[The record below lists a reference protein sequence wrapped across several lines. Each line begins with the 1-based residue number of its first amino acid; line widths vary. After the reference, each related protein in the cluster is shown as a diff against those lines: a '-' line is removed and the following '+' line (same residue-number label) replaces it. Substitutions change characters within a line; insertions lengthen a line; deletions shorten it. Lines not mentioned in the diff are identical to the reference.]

1 MKKQSHYIPALHFH
15 WLTRWYDPMMK
26 YLFHDETLKMA
37 LMNQTYIQ
45 PGQTVLDMGCGT
57 GTLALMIKQLQPNAK
72 IYGLDIDPQILDMAN
87 KKVQQTGSQI
97 DLQQGSATCL
107 PYPDQ
112 SFDHVFVSLILH
124 HLTRQDKQQA
134 LKEAFRVLRSGG
146 ELHVV
151 DFGEPHN
158 AMMWSISWLTRW
170 FEEVYDH
177 VLGLLPVYTEE
188 AGFQPV
194 EEITSYH
201 SILGTV
207 VLYHTSK
214 P

>member
-1 MKKQSHYIPALHFH
+1 MKKQPHYIPALHFH

-26 YLFHDETLKMA
+26 YLFHDEALKKTLV
-37 LMNQTYIQ
+37 NQTYIQ
-45 PGQTVLDMGCGT
+45 SGQTVLDMGCGT
-57 GTLALMIKQLQPNAK
+57 GTLSLMIKQSQPNAK
-72 IYGLDIDPQILDMAN
+72 VHGLDIDPQILDMAN
-87 KKVQQTGSQI
+87 KKVRQTGSHI

-107 PYPDQ
+107 PYPNE
-112 SFDHVFVSLILH
+112 SFDHVFASLVLH

-134 LKEAFRVLRSGG
+134 LKEAFRVLKAGG
-146 ELHVV
+146 KLHVM

-158 AMMWSISWLTRW
+158 AVMWSISWLTRW

-177 VLGLLPVYTEE
+177 VLGLLPVYTEA

-194 EEITSYH
+194 EEITNYH